1 MNEASETVPEGDRV
15 PAAALPGRRRVH
27 RGSAVAAAAAT
38 QVAAA
43 LGTVILSG
51 ARGLG
56 RLSGRLDGCAG
67 RVCQV
72 RGRAVPSGARRGPG
86 WPCVESAADAPF
98 PCPCVF
104 IFLFLSVS
112 SLFSSFK
119 QLR

>member
-1 MNEASETVPEGDRV
+1 MASQACTCLEVRIK
-15 PAAALPGRRRVH
+15 
-27 RGSAVAAAAAT
+27 SAVHMCPISW
-38 QVAAA
+38 QPNIY
-43 LGTVILSG
+43 ILSG